1 MTTPLA
7 QQQKRR
13 WVNSRNF
20 LWCSLSSLPLPLWQS
35 LHNQWV
41 SSHLTDVLS
50 NPNISILLVIL
61 HKSQIGSETWW
72 KAFLPLLQRGLPHQK
87 GDLVQKLHK
96 CCRAFSAPAK
106 ANWLNAQTWTHLKNH
121 DFGVPLSPLRE
132 IISWKLLRPVPDFMI
147 LKTKSPYLQRRPQK
161 NKNSTRLTLQSQS
174 KKIMVDYEGWCQKC
188 SAKRGE
194 C

>member
-20 LWCSLSSLPLPLWQS
+20 LWCSLSSLAPPFGKVCTISELAPIS
-35 LHNQWV
+35 LTCYPTPTSP
-41 SSHLTDVLS
+41 SSSTFFPFWS
-50 NPNISILLVIL
+50 LLIL
-61 HKSQIGSETWW
+61 HKSQIGSEIWW

-106 ANWLNAQTWTHLKNH
+106 ANWLNAQTWSHLKNH

-147 LKTKSPYLQRRPQK
+147 LKTKSPYLQARPQK
-161 NKNSTRLTLQSQS
+161 NKNSSRLTLQSTS
-174 KKIMVDYEGWCQKC
+174 TSIIV
-188 SAKRGE
+188 
-194 C
+194 